1 MDNKELLERIK
12 KGIRDDLNLIDR
24 YIDLLNSNSWV
35 KENCAEHFRNQLMM
49 LNAKYSLIIDG
60 SDQTRANP
68 FTLREPL
75 GQVKGLNLDNE
86 IDAEKVLRYYRLII
100 QDVVDKMELV
110 GDGAFEEMTK
120 ILESGKMPT
129 QEELAQMRPEIKL
142 EDDNIS
148 DDEDDIDLSKLN

>member
-1 MDNKELLERIK
+1 MDNKEMLEQIMNGIK
-12 KGIRDDLNLIDR
+12 EDLNLIDR
-24 YIDLLNSNSWV
+24 YIDLLNSNSWK

-60 SDQTRANP
+60 TDQTRSNP

-100 QDVVDKMELV
+100 QDVIDKMNLV
-110 GDGAFEEMTK
+110 GDSAFEEMTK
-120 ILESGKMPT
+120 IMQSGKMPT
-129 QEELAQMRPEIKL
+129 PEEISAMKPNINF
-142 EDDNIS
+142 EDDKLDN
-148 DDEDDIDLSKLN
+148 DDIDLSKLN